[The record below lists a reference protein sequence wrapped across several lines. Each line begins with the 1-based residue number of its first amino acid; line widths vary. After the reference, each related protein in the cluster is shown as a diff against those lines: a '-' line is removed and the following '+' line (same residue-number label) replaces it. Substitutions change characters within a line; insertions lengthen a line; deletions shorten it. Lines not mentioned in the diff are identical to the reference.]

1 MPVTDEKYV
10 MYPLMEKEGTSVDLD
25 TVPKDITDDPV
36 TDKKVKRRTICVLV
50 GSVAFNAFLV
60 LLISITVHY
69 MNSERRET
77 KRESTLC
84 LNCSHLKLHPDD
96 DLSMYD
102 IYEGVCCVKN
112 GGNYFSM
119 ADKVKFQYFT
129 THL

>member
-1 MPVTDEKYV
+1 MSAPNEQHVTV
-10 MYPLMEKEGTSVDLD
+10 PLIEGGTSEGSA
-25 TVPKDITDDPV
+25 TVPKDITDEPSA
-36 TDKKVKRRTICVLV
+36 DKKVKRWTICVLV
-50 GSVAFNAFLV
+50 GSVALNAFLV

-69 MNSERRET
+69 LNSERRET

-112 GGNYFSM
+112 GGNYSSM

-129 THL
+129 RH